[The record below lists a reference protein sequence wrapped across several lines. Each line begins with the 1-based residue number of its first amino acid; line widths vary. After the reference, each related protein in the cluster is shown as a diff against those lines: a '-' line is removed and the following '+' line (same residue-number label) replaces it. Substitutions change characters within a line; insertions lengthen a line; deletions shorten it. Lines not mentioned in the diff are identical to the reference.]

1 MRRTFHWLT
10 FTSSGQVAGTLVA
23 FGLILVVIA
32 LAVEGF
38 AKFVDQ
44 RGYHVHVT
52 VADVNTLYDHQT
64 VKLNGVTVGQVDDLS
79 PNYGA
84 RAVDLNLGI
93 TPDHAPLH
101 RGARFS
107 VHSSGLFAEQYVKIV
122 DGPAGAPALPDGAAI
137 PVSETVPAVGIDSVV
152 DTLDTTT
159 RAEVRTLVTQ
169 AKTGLDGASAADL
182 NASLGALH
190 QAVEALDPA
199 VTAFSQRTGAIDSM
213 ISDYDALGT
222 KVASDRAALVQ
233 SLPRLEQAFA
243 TLDTHRDEISRAL
256 QTAAKT
262 MVTANTVVTQR
273 EPELRSTFIEL
284 PGMLRNLD
292 AMLGQFNPLL
302 ARIEPVAPQIR
313 QLLVELQQSF
323 GDSDQ
328 FSSYLRVLPQ
338 FGAGSFEEGVPGQQF
353 PDPGFPPSRT
363 SPSAPPDQTHSA
375 GPPPGPRDRNAE
387 LWGELFK

>member
-1 MRRTFHWLT
+1 MRRTLHWLT
-10 FTSSGQVAGTLVA
+10 FTSSGQVAGTLAA
-23 FGLILVVIA
+23 FALILFVIA
-32 LAVEGF
+32 VAVEGF

-52 VADVNTLYDHQT
+52 LADVNTLYDHQT

-79 PNYGA
+79 PNYAA
-84 RAVDLNLGI
+84 RAVDVNLGI

-137 PVSETVPAVGIDSVV
+137 PVSETIPAVGIDTVV
-152 DTLDTTT
+152 DTLDATT
-159 RAEVRTLVTQ
+159 RAEIRTLVTQ
-169 AKTGLDGASAADL
+169 ARTGLDGQSAADL

-222 KVASDRAALVQ
+222 KVASDRAALTRT
-233 SLPRLEQAFA
+233 LPQLEQAFA
-243 TLDTHRDEISRAL
+243 TLDTHRDEVSQAL
-256 QTAAKT
+256 QTAAST
-262 MVTANTVVTQR
+262 MVTASTVVTQR
-273 EPELRSTFIEL
+273 VPELRSTFVEL
-284 PGMLRNLD
+284 PGMLRVVD
-292 AMLGQFNPLL
+292 SMLGELNPLL
-302 ARIEPVAPQIR
+302 ARIEPAAPQIR
-313 QLLVELQQSF
+313 QLLVELQRSF

-328 FSSYLRVLPQ
+328 FGSYLRVLPQ
-338 FGAGSFEEGVPGQQF
+338 FGAGSIEEGVPGQRF
-353 PDPGFPPSRT
+353 PDPGFPPST
-363 SPSAPPDQTHSA
+363 SPPSAPPGASHSA
-375 GPPPGPRDRNAE
+375 APAPGARDRNADA
-387 LWGELFK
+387 WKELFK